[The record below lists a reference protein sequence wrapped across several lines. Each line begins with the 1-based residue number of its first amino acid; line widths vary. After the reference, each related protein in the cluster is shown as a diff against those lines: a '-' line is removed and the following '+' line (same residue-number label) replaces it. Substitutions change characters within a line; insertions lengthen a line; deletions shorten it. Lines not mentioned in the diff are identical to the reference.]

1 MIHLRYEFKNRA
13 AMLKELS
20 KHFAKGVFIDGDIV
34 DLGFKHFYNEITKV
48 STIISGYRVDILWKI
63 KPPKYTQ
70 EVTPK
75 NPDHKFSGI

>member
-34 DLGFKHFYNEITKV
+34 DLGNTQVELVVQIITP
-48 STIISGYRVDILWKI
+48 SIAPYSIQGNHMMI
-63 KPPKYTQ
+63 
-70 EVTPK
+70 
-75 NPDHKFSGI
+75 